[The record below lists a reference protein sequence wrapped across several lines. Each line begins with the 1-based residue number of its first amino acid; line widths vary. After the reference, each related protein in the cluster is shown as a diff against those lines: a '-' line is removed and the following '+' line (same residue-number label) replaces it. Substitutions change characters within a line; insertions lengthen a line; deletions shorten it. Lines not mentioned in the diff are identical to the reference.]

1 MVASL
6 VAEHELYNA
15 RASAVTVGRFRSMGS
30 EVVAHRLR
38 CPLTCGIF

>member
-15 RASAVTVGRFRSMGS
+15 QASAVTVGKFRSMGS